1 MEKIVMLA
9 CLLIFV
15 STILK
20 IWSVVALYNLSITI
34 EKEDHL
40 HHIHHLDFAMKK
52 GQQVH

>member
-1 MEKIVMLA
+1 MERILILA

-34 EKEDHL
+34 EKEDHIHDL
-40 HHIHHLDFAMKK
+40 HHLHLVMKK